1 MTTPRT
7 TATASAARTT
17 TTASAGPAGATPASA
32 APANAAPFAK
42 NRDFHIS
49 CACTLVEGALGG
61 SNFVLVYLVIRQV
74 LSGSVDLAALMGVT
88 GALVG
93 VFLLR
98 LAVYSFGYVRGQ
110 VGGARISRNLRTA
123 MGDSIK
129 RIPLGRFT
137 DRSSG
142 EYLQALTTN
151 VNDYEQILTHRAGD
165 ILKNVALAGVL
176 TTFVAWLYA
185 PAGAIVLLSFL
196 LLVPAVALSWHQ
208 VKVHGPRKDEARA
221 SSSSAI
227 MEHVEGMQTLRAYGV
242 AGVHNRAIVESMREF
257 SHVSYTYERAVIPTG
272 VILAILAGLSQPLL
286 VALCYRAWRE
296 GALAVSPFLLISM
309 VPLLT
314 LRLISALFIDLT
326 AYRNLRIARNNI
338 ADVLA
343 RPREEGSFDAVPM
356 DGAAIDLSHVDFSY
370 GRGPRVLS
378 DFSLHVPEGRLTALV
393 GESGCGKS
401 TVLSLIAQLY
411 RPDRGTIAFG
421 GVDTADYAPESVLRN
436 VALVDQDVFLFDDS
450 VTDNVRYARPG
461 AGDEEVREACR
472 LANADDFVRAL
483 PQGYDTRIGEN
494 GGLLSGGERQRISI
508 ARAILRDAPIVLL
521 DEATSNLDVENELA
535 VRRAIAN
542 LLSSRRTVVMVA
554 HTLPIIRGADAIAL
568 IDGGAVAE
576 LGTHEELLARG
587 GRYARMWG
595 ASRPRRRGG
604 HE

>member
-17 TTASAGPAGATPASA
+17 TTSGPAGAT
-32 APANAAPFAK
+32 PANAAPFAK
-42 NRDFHIS
+42 NRDFHVS

-74 LSGSVDLAALMGVT
+74 LSGSVNLAALMGVT

-176 TTFVAWLYA
+176 TAFVAWLYA

-257 SHVSYTYERAVIPTG
+257 SHVSYTYERAVIPTE

-286 VALCYRAWRE
+286 VVLCYRAWRE

-314 LRLISALFIDLT
+314 LRLISAVFIDLT
-326 AYRNLRIARNNI
+326 AYRNLRITRNNI

-343 RPREEGSFDAVPM
+343 RPREKGSFDAVPM

-378 DFSLHVPEGRLTALV
+378 DFSLHVPEGRLTVLV

-401 TVLSLIAQLY
+401 TVLSLIAQLH

-421 GVDTADYAPESVLRN
+421 GVDTAGYAPESVLRN

-461 AGDEEVREACR
+461 AGDEEVREACQ

-535 VRRAIAN
+535 VHRAIAN
-542 LLSSRRTVVMVA
+542 LLSSRRTAVMVA
-554 HTLPIIRGADAIAL
+554 HTLTIIRGADAIAL

>member
-7 TATASAARTT
+7 TAPAARTT
-17 TTASAGPAGATPASA
+17 APAGPAGA
-32 APANAAPFAK
+32 APVDAAPFAK
-42 NRDFHIS
+42 NRDFYVS
-49 CACTLVEGALGG
+49 CACTLAEGALGG

-98 LAVYSFGYVRGQ
+98 LAVYSSGYVRGQ

-129 RIPLGRFT
+129 RIPLERFT
-137 DRSSG
+137 DHSSG

-176 TTFVAWLYA
+176 TAFVAWLYV

-242 AGVHNRAIVESMREF
+242 AGVRNRAIVENMREF
-257 SHVSYTYERAVIPTG
+257 SRVSYTYERTVIPTG

-286 VALCYRAWRE
+286 VVLCYRAWRE

-309 VPLLT
+309 MPLLT
-314 LRLISALFIDLT
+314 LRLISAVFIDLT

-338 ADVLA
+338 AGVLA

-356 DGAAIDLSHVDFSY
+356 KGAAIDLSHVDFSY

-421 GVDTADYAPESVLRN
+421 GVDTAGYAPESVLRN

-450 VTDNVRYARPG
+450 VADNVRYARPG

-554 HTLPIIRGADAIAL
+554 HTLPVIRGADAIAL

-587 GRYARMWG
+587 DKYSRMWG
-595 ASRPRRRGG
+595 ASQPRRRGG
-604 HE
+604 HG